1 MSVPFFYTHLKS
13 FQPFLLTSNDDTL
26 ENVAGLSDISGI
38 RTHFS
43 WCLWGRVKI
52 CGLHITQDLIFIV
65 RKAAEEES
73 QAYFHNGGGP
83 AKAVGPAEHIDS
95 CHFNFSRELYWI
107 NDEAHDGEHSSDK
120 KQASNPAYEVEPKCV
135 NGKCYDGQSK
145 TDD

>member
-1 MSVPFFYTHLKS
+1 MPVPFFYMHLKS
-13 FQPFLLTSNDDTL
+13 FQPFLLLSDGNHL

-73 QAYFHNGGGP
+73 QAYFHDGGGP
-83 AKAVGPAEHIDS
+83 AKAIGPAEHVDS
-95 CHFNFSRELYWI
+95 CQFHL
-107 NDEAHDGEHSSDK
+107 
-120 KQASNPAYEVEPKCV
+120 
-135 NGKCYDGQSK
+135 
-145 TDD
+145 T

>member
-1 MSVPFFYTHLKS
+1 MSVLFFYTHLKS

-26 ENVAGLSDISGI
+26 ENVAGLSEISGI

-43 WCLWGRVKI
+43 WCLRGRVKI

-83 AKAVGPAEHIDS
+83 AKAVGPTEHIDS

-120 KQASNPAYEVEPKCV
+120 KQASNPAYEVEAKCV